1 VIDLSWGG
9 GVSDEG
15 MGPDVRSEPAKV
27 RFRGLFREVVW
38 KCDLPPFPKVA
49 ARALALARD
58 PCARTDHV
66 ARVVASDPALATR
79 VLHIAN
85 SVVYAKR
92 DPPATVRDAIITVGF
107 DTLRAILIAASARL
121 LYDGRDP
128 VAETLWAHA
137 LATALAADEL
147 RHPHEPPGGKAFIA
161 GLLHDVG
168 KLVFHITDP
177 AVFARLAHA
186 DEEGERATFGVSHAV
201 ASGVL
206 ADMWSAPPGVAE
218 AIIEHHTRP
227 ACGLAGTLRVAD
239 WIAHAIGHGSVPGP
253 LPPCELVNQPRRDL
267 TDVSARVARA
277 FETARAF
284 FD

>member
-1 VIDLSWGG
+1 M
-9 GVSDEG
+9 EG
-15 MGPDVRSEPAKV
+15 EVRNEPARM
-27 RFRGLFREVVW
+27 RFRGLFREIVW

-49 ARALALARD
+49 TRALALARN
-58 PCARTDHV
+58 PCARTDDV
-66 ARVVASDPALATR
+66 ARVVAADPALATR

-107 DTLRAILIAASARL
+107 DTLRALLITASARL

-147 RHPHEPPGGKAFIA
+147 RHPHEPSGGKAFIA

-177 AVFARLAHA
+177 AAFARLGYA

-227 ACGLAGTLRVAD
+227 ACGLAGRLRVAD
-239 WIAHAIGHGSVPGP
+239 WIAHAIGHGSVPGK
-253 LPPCELVNQPRRDL
+253 LPPCEPVDPPVGDL
-267 TDVSARVARA
+267 EDVSARVARA
-277 FETARAF
+277 FQRARAS